1 MNTNPYNPLE
11 PTTDAT
17 RFYGRHHAFAFF
29 QRYLAGAIN
38 EKALVVLGQRGIGKS
53 SLLSQI
59 PLHIDERYVPIWI
72 DVSQLELD
80 DEIGLIATIVDQTR
94 AAMEAVEASTYRL
107 PDFPNP
113 SEVDML
119 AWLSDEFLDI
129 ALTAVRRERH
139 IVMMFDEAQLLF
151 DAVAHG
157 TFPRDFFRYLQDL
170 LTKHERLDMVAALD
184 ILYEAEAIKTAPLD
198 DTTLHYRLLQLDEDE
213 ALALIQEPVDGVLD
227 YEAATLRKL
236 QQLAGGHPFHI
247 HSLCRLLFRLA
258 QERNES
264 EVGLA
269 EIDAVYT
276 AALEQAGDVV
286 EPLWGRARPNERL
299 CLTALVDLRQH
310 NPEDRFPMSAI
321 QDWLAETEFPLN
333 QVQLGAALRG
343 LEYMGLVQSDEH
355 SSYYFSSG
363 IQGDWLLQY
372 TDILAE
378 DKRKPA
384 VAMPPIN
391 RQMIGGGIVIV
402 ILVIA
407 LIALMLSDGDDEP
420 ASSGDIPPTTTLAPN
435 VVPTAT
441 ATQTPPAFKFGG

>member
-17 RFYGRHHAFAFF
+17 RFYGRRHAFAFF
-29 QRYLAGAIN
+29 QRHLAGAIN

-72 DVSQLELD
+72 DVSQLDLD
-80 DEIGLIATIVDQTR
+80 DEVGLVATIVDQTR
-94 AAMEAVEASTYRL
+94 AAMESVEASTYRL

-113 SEVDML
+113 AEVELLTWL
-119 AWLSDEFLDI
+119 ADEFLDI
-129 ALTAVRRERH
+129 ALTAIRRERH
-139 IVMMFDEAQLLF
+139 LVMMIDEAQLLF

-157 TFPRDFFRYLQDL
+157 SYNRDFFHYLQNL
-170 LTKHERLDMVAALD
+170 LVQHERLDIVATLD
-184 ILYEAEAIKTAPLD
+184 ILYETDAIKTSPFD
-198 DTTLHYRLLQLDEDE
+198 DTTLHYRLLQLDEND
-213 ALALIQEPVDGVLD
+213 ALELIQEPVKDVLL
-227 YEAATLRKL
+227 YEAGTLRKL
-236 QQLAGGHPFHI
+236 EQLAGGHPFHI

-264 EVGLA
+264 DLGLA

-286 EPLWGRARPNERL
+286 EPLWARARPNERL

-321 QDWLAETEFPLN
+321 QDWLAGTEFPLN

-355 SSYYFSSG
+355 GNYHFASG
-363 IQGDWLLQY
+363 IQGDWLLRY
-372 TDILAE
+372 TDILSE
-378 DKRKPA
+378 EKTKPPVTLPA
-384 VAMPPIN
+384 IN
-391 RQMIGGGIVIV
+391 RQMILGGAIIL
-402 ILVIA
+402 ILVVVFLA
-407 LIALMLSDGDDEP
+407 LLLNDGSDDSV
-420 ASSGDIPPTTTLAPN
+420 SSEDVPPTTTLVPN
-435 VVPTAT
+435 ITP
-441 ATQTPPAFKFGG
+441 TPPPTKGPPVFQFGG